1 MEIIE
6 IKLIPNAV
14 FIAFPKS
21 IDCRINM
28 KVSNNMLV
36 IMPLSIANAKINITE
51 KPLSCINAMVPK
63 SPIAQPIRHHLVL
76 FALRRHVCLHVQKL
90 SLTISTLITLTKMY
104 WVKDCN
110 YSQVVDIKLYRLVLL
125 KKNLLQI
132 IKKIKSFFTRLYPI
146 IILHQQAKIYCF
158 F

>member
-1 MEIIE
+1 METIE

-90 SLTISTLITLTKMY
+90 SITISTLITLINMY
-104 WVKDCN
+104 WVKDYN
-110 YSQVVDIKLYRLVLL
+110 YSQVVDIKLYRVVLL
-125 KKNLLQI
+125 KKNLL
-132 IKKIKSFFTRLYPI
+132 
-146 IILHQQAKIYCF
+146 
-158 F
+158 

>member
-6 IKLIPNAV
+6 IKLIPNAI

-36 IMPLSIANAKINITE
+36 IMPLIIANANMNITG
-51 KPLSCINAMVPK
+51 KPLSCNNAMVPK
-63 SPIAQPIRHHLVL
+63 SPIAQPIKHHLVL

-90 SLTISTLITLTKMY
+90 SLTISTLITLINMY
-104 WVKDCN
+104 WVKDYN
-110 YSQVVDIKLYRLVLL
+110 YSQVVDIKL
-125 KKNLLQI
+125 
-132 IKKIKSFFTRLYPI
+132 
-146 IILHQQAKIYCF
+146 
-158 F
+158 

>member
-36 IMPLSIANAKINITE
+36 IMPLIIASPNMNITG
-51 KPLSCINAMVPK
+51 KPLSCNNAMVPK
-63 SPIAQPIRHHLVL
+63 SPIAQPIKHHLVL

-90 SLTISTLITLTKMY
+90 SLTISTLITLINMY
-104 WVKDCN
+104 WVKDYN
-110 YSQVVDIKLYRLVLL
+110 YSQVVDIKLYRLVFL
-125 KKNLLQI
+125 KKNLL
-132 IKKIKSFFTRLYPI
+132 
-146 IILHQQAKIYCF
+146 
-158 F
+158 

>member
-36 IMPLSIANAKINITE
+36 IMPLIIANANMNITG
-51 KPLSCINAMVPK
+51 KPLSCNNAMVPK
-63 SPIAQPIRHHLVL
+63 SPIAQPIKHHLVL

-90 SLTISTLITLTKMY
+90 SLTISTLITLINMY
-104 WVKDCN
+104 WVKDYN
-110 YSQVVDIKLYRLVLL
+110 YSQVVDIKLYRLVFL
-125 KKNLLQI
+125 KKNLL
-132 IKKIKSFFTRLYPI
+132 
-146 IILHQQAKIYCF
+146 
-158 F
+158 